1 MYPRP
6 RVLITYCRK
15 RNSTAP
21 SSSIPEIVEDAVI
34 QESKTKSTNV
44 DITLPDESTVFASDT
59 TSRQMYPR
67 QVLITYCRKR
77 RRNSV
82 ALESSIPA
90 IVEDAV
96 IQESKTKSTNV
107 DITLPAESS
116 EFIEVN
122 DFSIVTRSQQV
133 HPRPRVLITYCRK
146 RRRISS
152 VLGNSLR
159 ASVENVD
166 SSVVIQESK
175 TPATNSGPLSLSF
188 CSEILQEVI
197 TRDGTTSV
205 GVRQI
210 LVKAAGESSSVEH
223 WNEKKILA
231 MDNSREN
238 SNSSVCDSIKN
249 VAHHAEFA
257 KDGYARACAFGS
269 STNESLDGER
279 QSLAESNSSPSRL
292 CAFIDEKTEI
302 TNVRTVPPLSRT
314 LNRRSNKKLLV
325 LDLNGLL
332 ADIVPLQ
339 HVLHG
344 FKVDTVVSG
353 KAVFKRPFHDD
364 FMQFCFE
371 KFNVGVWS
379 SRIRK
384 NVDLVLDFLLGNAKE
399 KLLFCWDQSHCTDTG
414 FPVVGKRRDRSIIL
428 KKLAKLWE
436 KFEPDLP
443 WERGE
448 YDESNTLLLDDSP
461 HKALCNPPNTT
472 VFPNTY
478 CYTNEKDDSLGPEG
492 DLRIYVDGLSMA
504 ENVQK
509 YVESN
514 PFGQRPITEKNVSW
528 RYYCKVIEAATHIP
542 EHSASRFS
550 TYQY

>member
-15 RNSTAP
+15 RRNSTAP
-21 SSSIPEIVEDAVI
+21 SSSIPETVEDAVT
-34 QESKTKSTNV
+34 QESKTKSTNIH
-44 DITLPDESTVFASDT
+44 ITLPDESTVFASDT
-59 TSRQMYPR
+59 RSRQMYPR
-67 QVLITYCRKR
+67 PRVLITYCRKR
-77 RRNSV
+77 RRGYV

-96 IQESKTKSTNV
+96 IQESKTKSTNM

-116 EFIEVN
+116 EFIE
-122 DFSIVTRSQQV
+122 
-133 HPRPRVLITYCRK
+133 

-152 VLGNSLR
+152 VLGNSVR
-159 ASVENVD
+159 ASLENVG

-175 TPATNSGPLSLSF
+175 TPATNLGPLSLSF

-205 GVRQI
+205 GARQI
-210 LVKAAGESSSVEH
+210 LVKAACESSSVEH
-223 WNEKKILA
+223 RNEKKILA
-231 MDNSREN
+231 VDNSREN
-238 SNSSVCDSIKN
+238 SNSSVCDTIKN
-249 VAHHAEFA
+249 VAHHVEFA
-257 KDGYARACAFGS
+257 KDGYVRACAFGS
-269 STNESLDGER
+269 STNEILDGER
-279 QSLAESNSSPSRL
+279 QSLAESNSSSSRL

-302 TNVRTVPPLSRT
+302 TNVGTVPPLSRT

-339 HVLHG
+339 HVLYG
-344 FKVDTVVSG
+344 FKVDTIVSG

-384 NVDLVLDFLLGNAKE
+384 NVDLVLDFLLGMPRKNCSSVGLMPNSVLGFHLFLPGL
-399 KLLFCWDQSHCTDTG
+399 KLYFIVPLVTSSQ
-414 FPVVGKRRDRSIIL
+414 IL
-428 KKLAKLWE
+428 
-436 KFEPDLP
+436 
-443 WERGE
+443 
-448 YDESNTLLLDDSP
+448 TL
-461 HKALCNPPNTT
+461 N
-472 VFPNTY
+472 Y
-478 CYTNEKDDSLGPEG
+478 IRPEG
-492 DLRIYVDGLSMA
+492 DLRVYLDGLSMA

-509 YVESN
+509 YVEGN

-528 RYYCKVIEAATHIP
+528 RYYCKVIEAATY
-542 EHSASRFS
+542 SR
-550 TYQY
+550 T